1 MPWSWTHLKF
11 NFSIFKTAVLG
22 TPQDKIRPSLAAPGH
37 WRSLVTSLAG
47 ASWAVPCNG
56 LALLLDDMAH
66 PHRDVSITCEKI
78 MFCKLKPHKDGIS
91 SGKRGCSKIKKWIE
105 HIWIMYIN
113 LEWTW
118 IAESMR
124 PTPGCNESTGN
135 MFLNPLCGSE
145 AASWGCPVQGGL
157 PAHGWLGQESETIPC
172 WPSGPHGCHWSSTH
186 KQNIKQIPISGH
198 TCKFGMCNSNLLI
211 LPLQ

>member
-91 SGKRGCSKIKKWIE
+91 SGKRGCSKIKKMDWTYMNYVYKPGMNLDCWVNETHPWLQWIHGE
-105 HIWIMYIN
+105 YVFESPLWQWSGQ
-113 LEWTW
+113 LGVPCSRRLAGPWLTW
-118 IAESMR
+118 AGVWNHSMLAFW
-124 PTPGCNESTGN
+124 STW
-135 MFLNPLCGSE
+135 MS
-145 AASWGCPVQGGL
+145 
-157 PAHGWLGQESETIPC
+157 
-172 WPSGPHGCHWSSTH
+172 
-186 KQNIKQIPISGH
+186 
-198 TCKFGMCNSNLLI
+198 LI
-211 LPLQ
+211 LNT